1 MTLPYKGGWVG
12 IDIKRGWGKEG
23 SIRRA
28 KPVLGGWVWEI
39 REPFK
44 MGENS
49 LLLDLPR
56 IYEVKLR
63 VPWATSSVG

>member
-28 KPVLGGWVWEI
+28 KPVLGGYG
-39 REPFK
+39 K
-44 MGENS
+44 
-49 LLLDLPR
+49 
-56 IYEVKLR
+56 
-63 VPWATSSVG
+63 